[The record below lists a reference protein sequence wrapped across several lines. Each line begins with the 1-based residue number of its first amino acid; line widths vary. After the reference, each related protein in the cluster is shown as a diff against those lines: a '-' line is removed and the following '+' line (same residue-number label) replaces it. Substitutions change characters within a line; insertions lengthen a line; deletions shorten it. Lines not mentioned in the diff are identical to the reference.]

1 VIRRVSTEDDFTL
14 RGIQH
19 MLMGGVVCFYTGEL
33 GDHEVAMSG
42 QGLFLGKECAGFGM
56 ISRAHRLT

>member
-1 VIRRVSTEDDFTL
+1 
-14 RGIQH
+14 

-56 ISRAHRLT
+56 IIRTHRLT